1 VTSAPARH
9 EVVLVRHGETEW
21 TISGR
26 HTGRSDIPLT
36 DAGREQARR
45 LGVDLA
51 ARPFALVLSS
61 PRARALETARLA
73 GFDDHIVT
81 SDDVMEW
88 DYGDYEGRT
97 TADIHAE
104 RPDWSLWCDGCPG
117 GEDAAQVGARADRV
131 IARVRA
137 VDGDA
142 IVFSHGHF
150 LRVFAAR
157 WIELAP
163 GDGARF
169 ALDPASVS
177 ALGWERATPVF
188 CLWNDVA

>member
-1 VTSAPARH
+1 MTAAPARH

-21 TISGR
+21 TILGR

-36 DAGREQARR
+36 AAGRQEARR
-45 LGVDLA
+45 LAVRLA

-61 PRARALETARLA
+61 PSARALETARLA
-73 GFDDHIVT
+73 GFDDRVVT
-81 SDDVMEW
+81 SVDAAEW

-97 TADIHAE
+97 TADVHAE
-104 RPDWSLWCDGCPG
+104 RPDWSLWRDGCPG
-117 GEDAAQVGARADRV
+117 GEDATQVGARADRV
-131 IARVRA
+131 IAAVRA

-157 WIELAP
+157 WVELAP
-163 GDGARF
+163 ADGARF

-177 ALGWERATPVF
+177 VLGWERATPVF
-188 CLWNDVA
+188 RRWNDTA

>member
-1 VTSAPARH
+1 VTAAPARH

-36 DAGREQARR
+36 DAGRQEARR
-45 LGVDLA
+45 LAVRLA
-51 ARPFALVLSS
+51 ARPCALVLSS
-61 PRARALETARLA
+61 PSARALETARLA
-73 GFDDHIVT
+73 GFDDRVVT
-81 SDDVMEW
+81 SVDVAEW

-97 TADIHAE
+97 TADVHAE
-104 RPDWSLWCDGCPG
+104 RPDWSLWRDGCPG
-117 GEDAAQVGARADRV
+117 GEDATQVGARADRV
-131 IARVRA
+131 IAAVRA

-157 WIELAP
+157 WVELAP
-163 GDGARF
+163 ADGARF

-177 ALGWERATPVF
+177 VLGWERATPVF
-188 CLWNDVA
+188 RRWNDTA